1 MDVRE
6 NDKQMVVDENIKKGS
21 EFREG
26 RREWYYS
33 GRLPSVK
40 TGSGVVWINH
50 ICTKTCAK
58 A

>member
-6 NDKQMVVDENIKKGS
+6 NDKQMVVDETRKGR

-26 RREWYYS
+26 RRGWYSS
-33 GRLPSVK
+33 GGLPS
-40 TGSGVVWINH
+40 GSGVVWINH